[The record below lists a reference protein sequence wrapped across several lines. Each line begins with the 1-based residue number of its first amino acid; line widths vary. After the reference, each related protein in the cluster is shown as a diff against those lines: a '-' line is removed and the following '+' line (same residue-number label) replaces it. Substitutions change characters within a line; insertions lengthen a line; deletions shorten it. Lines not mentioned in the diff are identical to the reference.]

1 MTDGIKDTIGCDLG
15 DKFSDLFILT
25 AKAETQVPERLKTTQ
40 AGVKKFFS
48 QRKPAHVVL
57 EASTHSRWVSSIGI
71 HDVRSI
77 DATFN
82 VCCPAGEVAVTAMM
96 KCGDVG
102 SRMASA
108 ELVSDRC
115 ATLSCGD
122 NNVAPTLKLIRCLN
136 NVAP

>member
-1 MTDGIKDTIGCDLG
+1 MITTASLNAGALTVGGQVGLG
-15 DKFSDLFILT
+15 AD
-25 AKAETQVPERLKTTQ
+25 
-40 AGVKKFFS
+40 AGVLFVAPGKLS
-48 QRKPAHVVL
+48 L
-57 EASTHSRWVSSIGI
+57 GI

-96 KCGDVG
+96 KCGGVD

-122 NNVAPTLKLIRCLN
+122 NNVAPTLKLIRCLT